1 MSSATETRLERPGV
15 SSYLKRLPLTTL
27 FIGGLLVIILIVG
40 KIIGFSLTAEL
51 TYIIQRFTYWS
62 VLVLA
67 MVPSIQSGTGPNF
80 ALPVGI
86 CAGLLAMVIT
96 MEMAF
101 MGAAFIIVA
110 ILIAIAIACV
120 FGFVYGKLMNAV
132 KGSEMAIATYTG
144 FAVTALFSI
153 IWLLYPITNKSI
165 GFFLGPG
172 LRIIV
177 NLETFAANKILEN
190 LWSFNLFNTGII
202 IPTGTLLLFAFFAFV
217 VYMFLRSKTGVTIS
231 AVGMNPVFAKATGIN
246 VDRSRIIANM
256 MSTCLG
262 AVGVIIYAQGFGFAQ
277 FYDFPMLMAFPAVA
291 SVLVGGA
298 TAQRAKVF
306 NVIVG
311 CFLFQG
317 LLTSAPPIV
326 GRLLQGVEAD
336 ITNPVR
342 FIVQFGVILYALTKM
357 SGGGKQ

>member
-1 MSSATETRLERPGV
+1 MSGSTEIKKEGFNLLD
-15 SSYLKRLPLTTL
+15 YIKRLPLTTVI
-27 FIGGLLVIILIVG
+27 IGGLLFVMLIVG
-40 KIIGFSLTAEL
+40 RTVGLPIAMEL
-51 TYIIQRFTYWS
+51 TYILQRFTYWS

-67 MVPSIQSGTGPNF
+67 MVPAIQSGTGPNF

-86 CAGLLAMVIT
+86 CAGLLAMVII
-96 MEMAF
+96 MEMEL
-101 MGAAFIIVA
+101 MGAAFIIGSIVVA
-110 ILIAIAIACV
+110 ILIACI
-120 FGFVYGKLMNAV
+120 FGYIYGRLMNAV

-144 FAVTALFSI
+144 FAMTALFSI
-153 IWLLYPITNKSI
+153 IWLVYPITNKSI

-177 NLETFAANKILEN
+177 NLESFEANKILEN
-190 LWSFNLFNTGII
+190 LWSFNVFGVD
-202 IPTGTLLLFAFFAFV
+202 IPTGTLLLFGFFAFL
-217 VYMFLRSKTGVTIS
+217 VYLFFRSKTGVEIS

-291 SVLVGGA
+291 SILVGGA
-298 TAQRAKVF
+298 SAQRSKVI
-306 NVIVG
+306 NVIIG

-317 LLTSAPPIV
+317 LLTTAPPVV
-326 GRLLQGVEAD
+326 GRLLQDVEAD

-342 FIVQFGVILYALTKM
+342 MIVQFGVILYALTKM
-357 SGGGKQ
+357 SGGAKK

>member
-1 MSSATETRLERPGV
+1 MSGATEIKREGFNILD
-15 SSYLKRLPLTTL
+15 YIKRLPLTTL
-27 FIGGLLVIILIVG
+27 LIGGLLALVLIVG
-40 KIIGFSLTAEL
+40 RIIGFSIAAEL
-51 TYIIQRFTYWS
+51 TYILQRFTYWS

-67 MVPSIQSGTGPNF
+67 MVPAIQSGTGPNF

-86 CAGLLAMVIT
+86 CAGLLAMVIV
-96 MEMAF
+96 MEMEL
-101 MGAAFIIVA
+101 MGAAFIFGSIVV
-110 ILIAIAIACV
+110 AIAIAGV
-120 FGFVYGKLMNAV
+120 FGYVYGRLMNAV

-144 FAVTALFSI
+144 FAVTALFSM
-153 IWLLYPITNKSI
+153 IWLVYPITNKSI

-190 LWSFNLFNTGII
+190 LWSFTLFGTV
-202 IPTGTLLLFAFFAFV
+202 IPTGSLLVFGVFAFL
-217 VYMFLRSKTGVTIS
+217 VYLFFRSKTGVAIS
-231 AVGMNPVFAKATGIN
+231 AVGMNPTFARATGIN
-246 VDRSRIIANM
+246 IDRSRIIANM

-262 AVGVIIYAQGFGFAQ
+262 AVGMIVYAQGFGFAQ
-277 FYDFPMLMAFPAVA
+277 FYDTPMLMAFPAVA

-298 TAQRAKVF
+298 SAQRSRVF

-317 LLTSAPPIV
+317 LLTTAPPVV
-326 GRLLQGVEAD
+326 GRLLQGVDAD

-342 FIVQFGVILYALTKM
+342 LIVQFGVILYALTKM
-357 SGGGKQ
+357 SGGAKQ

>member
-1 MSSATETRLERPGV
+1 MSGATEIKKEGFNLLDF
-15 SSYLKRLPLTTL
+15 LKRLPLTSL
-27 FIGGLLVIILIVG
+27 LIGVLLLLILIVG
-40 KIIGFSLTAEL
+40 TFIGFSLSSEI
-51 TYIIQRFTYWS
+51 TYILQRFTYWS

-67 MVPSIQSGTGPNF
+67 MVPAIQSGTGPNF

-86 CAGLLAMVIT
+86 CAGLLAMVIV
-96 MEMAF
+96 MEMHL
-101 MGAAFIIVA
+101 MGAWFIICS

-120 FGFVYGKLMNAV
+120 FGYLYGKLMNAV

-144 FAVTALFSI
+144 FAVTALFSM

-177 NLETFAANKILEN
+177 NLESFEASKILET
-190 LWSFNLFNTGII
+190 LWSFNVFGVE
-202 IPTGTLLLFAFFAFV
+202 IPTGTLLVFGFFAFI
-217 VYMFLRSKTGVTIS
+217 VYIFFRSKTGVEIS
-231 AVGMNPVFAKATGIN
+231 AVGMNPVFAKATGVN
-246 VDRSRIIANM
+246 VDKSRIIANM

-262 AVGVIIYAQGFGFAQ
+262 AVGVIVYAQGFGFAQ

-298 TAQRAKVF
+298 TAMRSKVI
-306 NVIVG
+306 NVIIG

-317 LLTSAPPIV
+317 LLTTAPPVV
-326 GRLLQGVEAD
+326 GRLLQDVEAD

-357 SGGGKQ
+357 SGGVK

>member
-1 MSSATETRLERPGV
+1 MSGATETRLDRPGI
-15 SSYLKRLPLTTL
+15 SDYLKRLPLTTL
-27 FIGGLLVIILIVG
+27 LIGGLLTAVLVVG
-40 KIIGFSLTAEL
+40 RFIGFSISNEI
-51 TYIIQRFTYWS
+51 TYILQRFTYWS

-86 CAGLLAMVIT
+86 CAGLLAMVMT
-96 MEMAF
+96 MEMNL
-101 MGAAFIIVA
+101 MGASFIVVA
-110 ILIAIAIACV
+110 ILLALAIAGV

-144 FAVTALFSI
+144 FAVTALFSM
-153 IWLLYPITNKSI
+153 IWLVYPITNKSI

-190 LWSFNLFNTGII
+190 LWAFTIFGVD
-202 IPTGTLLLFAFFAFV
+202 IPTGTLLLFAVFAFF
-217 VYMFLRSKTGVTIS
+217 VYMFFRSKTGIAIS

-246 VDRSRIIANM
+246 VDRSRIIANV

-262 AVGVIIYAQGFGFAQ
+262 AVGVIVYAQGFGFAQ

-298 TAQRAKVF
+298 TAQRSKVF

-317 LLTSAPPIV
+317 LLTTAPPVV
-326 GRLLQGVEAD
+326 GRLLQGVDAD

>member
-1 MSSATETRLERPGV
+1 MSGATEVKKEGFSL
-15 SSYLKRLPLTTL
+15 SAFLKRVPLTTL
-27 FIGGLLVIILIVG
+27 VIGGLLAAVLITG
-40 KIIGFSLTAEL
+40 SFIGFSIATEL
-51 TYIIQRFTYWS
+51 TYILQRFTYWS

-67 MVPSIQSGTGPNF
+67 MVPAIQSGTGPNF

-86 CAGLLAMVIT
+86 CAGLLAMVIV
-96 MEMAF
+96 MEMQL
-101 MGAAFIIVA
+101 MGAAFITVS
-110 ILIAIAIACV
+110 ILIAILIACV
-120 FGFVYGKLMNAV
+120 FGYVYGRLMNAV

-144 FAVTALFSI
+144 FAMTALFSM
-153 IWLLYPITNKSI
+153 IWLVYPITNKDI

-177 NLETFAANKILEN
+177 NLETFASNKILEN
-190 LWSFNLFNTGII
+190 LWSFNLFGTE
-202 IPTGTLLLFAFFAFV
+202 IPTGTLLVFGVFAFL
-217 VYMFLRSKTGVTIS
+217 VYLFFRSKTGVAIS

-262 AVGVIIYAQGFGFAQ
+262 AVGMIVYAQGFGFAQ
-277 FYDFPMLMAFPAVA
+277 FYDTPMLMAFPAVA

-298 TAQRAKVF
+298 TAMRSKVV
-306 NVIVG
+306 NVIIG

-317 LLTSAPPIV
+317 LLTSAPPVV
-326 GRLLQGVEAD
+326 GKLLQDVEAD

-342 FIVQFGVILYALTKM
+342 LIVQFGVILYALTKM
-357 SGGGKQ
+357 SGGAK

>member
-1 MSSATETRLERPGV
+1 MCAG
-15 SSYLKRLPLTTL
+15 
-27 FIGGLLVIILIVG
+27 
-40 KIIGFSLTAEL
+40 
-51 TYIIQRFTYWS
+51 
-62 VLVLA
+62 VLA
-67 MVPSIQSGTGPNF
+67 MVMG
-80 ALPVGI
+80 
-86 CAGLLAMVIT
+86 
-96 MEMAF
+96 MEMNL
-101 MGAAFIIVA
+101 MGASFIIVS
-110 ILIAIAIACV
+110 ILIAIAIAAV
-120 FGFVYGKLMNAV
+120 FGYVYGKLMNAV

-144 FAVTALFSI
+144 FAVTALFSM
-153 IWLLYPITNKSI
+153 IWLVYPITNKSI

-190 LWSFNLFNTGII
+190 LWSFNLFGVE
-202 IPTGTLLLFAFFAFV
+202 IPTGTLLIFGLFALIVYLFF
-217 VYMFLRSKTGVTIS
+217 RSKTGVSIS
-231 AVGMNPVFAKATGIN
+231 AVGMNPVFARATGVN

-262 AVGVIIYAQGFGFAQ
+262 AVGVIVYAQGFGFAQ

-298 TAQRAKVF
+298 TAQRSKVI
-306 NVIVG
+306 NVIIG

-317 LLTSAPPIV
+317 LLTTAPPVV
-326 GRLLQGVEAD
+326 GRLLQDVEAD

-357 SGGGKQ
+357 SGGEK

>member
-1 MSSATETRLERPGV
+1 MSGATETRLERPGI
-15 SSYLKRLPLTTL
+15 SDYLKRLPLTTV
-27 FIGGLLVIILIVG
+27 FIGGLLAVILIVG
-40 KIIGFSLTAEL
+40 RVIGFSISSEL
-51 TYIIQRFTYWS
+51 TYMIQRFTYWS

-96 MEMAF
+96 MELNL
-101 MGAAFIIVA
+101 MGASFILVA
-110 ILIAIAIACV
+110 ILFALAIACA
-120 FGFVYGKLMNAV
+120 FGFAYGKLMNAV

-144 FAVTALFSI
+144 FAVTALFSM
-153 IWLLYPITNKSI
+153 IWLIYPITNKSI

-190 LWSFNLFNTGII
+190 LWAFNLFGVE
-202 IPTGTLLLFAFFAFV
+202 IPTGTLLLFALFAFL
-217 VYMFLRSKTGVTIS
+217 VYMFFRSKTGVAIS

-262 AVGVIIYAQGFGFAQ
+262 AVGVIVYAQGFGFAQ

-298 TAQRAKVF
+298 TAQRSKVL
-306 NVIVG
+306 NVIIG

-317 LLTSAPPIV
+317 LITTAPPVV
-326 GRLLQGVEAD
+326 GRLLQGVDAD

-342 FIVQFGVILYALTKM
+342 FIIQFGVILYALTKM

>member
-1 MSSATETRLERPGV
+1 MSGATETLVERPAIF
-15 SSYLKRLPLTTL
+15 SYLKRLPLTTL
-27 FIGGLLVIILIVG
+27 LIGGLLAVILIVG
-40 KIIGFSLTAEL
+40 KIIGFSLTAEI
-51 TYIIQRFTYWS
+51 TYILQRFTYWS

-86 CAGLLAMVIT
+86 CAGLLAMVIV
-96 MEMAF
+96 MEMHL
-101 MGAAFIIVA
+101 MGAWFIIA
-110 ILIAIAIACV
+110 SILIAIAIACL
-120 FGFVYGKLMNAV
+120 FGYLYGKLMNAV

-144 FAVTALFSI
+144 FAVTALFSM
-153 IWLLYPITNKSI
+153 IWLIYPITNKSI

-177 NLETFAANKILEN
+177 NLETFEANKILEN
-190 LWSFNLFNTGII
+190 LWSFNLFNSGII
-202 IPTGTLLLFAFFAFV
+202 IPTGTLLLFAIFAFL
-217 VYMFLRSKTGVTIS
+217 VYMFFRSKTGVAIS
-231 AVGMNPVFAKATGIN
+231 AVGMNPVFAKATGVN

-298 TAQRAKVF
+298 TAQRSKVL
-306 NVIVG
+306 NVIIG

-317 LLTSAPPIV
+317 LLTTAPPVV
-326 GRLLQGVEAD
+326 GRLLQDVDAD

-342 FIVQFGVILYALTKM
+342 FIVQFGIILYALTKM
-357 SGGGKQ
+357 SGGAKQ

>member
-1 MSSATETRLERPGV
+1 MSGATDVKKESFDLIRLI
-15 SSYLKRLPLTTL
+15 KRIPLTTFL
-27 FIGGLLVIILIVG
+27 IGGLLLLILILGSFVG
-40 KIIGFSLTAEL
+40 FTIATEL
-51 TYIIQRFTYWS
+51 TYIIQRFSYWS

-86 CAGLLAMVIT
+86 CAGLLAMVIV
-96 MEMAF
+96 MELNL
-101 MGAAFIIVA
+101 MGASFIIASV
-110 ILIAIAIACV
+110 LIAIAIAGV
-120 FGFVYGKLMNAV
+120 FGYVYGKLMNAV

-144 FAVTALFSI
+144 FAVTALFSM
-153 IWLLYPITNKSI
+153 IWLIYPITNKSI

-190 LWSFNLFNTGII
+190 LWSFNLFGVE
-202 IPTGTLLLFAFFAFV
+202 IPTGTLLIFAFFAFL
-217 VYMFLRSKTGVTIS
+217 VYMFFRSKTGISIS
-231 AVGMNPVFAKATGIN
+231 AVGMNPVFARATGVN

-262 AVGVIIYAQGFGFAQ
+262 AVGVIVYAQGFGFAQ

-298 TAQRAKVF
+298 TAQRSKVI

-311 CFLFQG
+311 CFVFQG
-317 LLTSAPPIV
+317 LLTTAPPVV
-326 GRLLQGVEAD
+326 GRLLQDVDAD

-357 SGGGKQ
+357 SGGVK